1 MPMFAA
7 TENKETRDLYIE
19 FCREFLFYNFLFGVI
34 TMMLLSIPFLFSF
47 IEMCII
53 KDCIPEFQGTYD
65 DQYDEL
71 LAVDWSASEA
81 LENNPIYM
89 EELTRNE
96 QGEVQET
103 LRKSYK
109 HRLSVLKRKY
119 Y

>member
-7 TENKETRDLYIE
+7 IENKETRDLYVE
-19 FCREFLFYNFLFGVI
+19 FAGEFLLYNFMFGMI
-34 TMMLLSIPFLFSF
+34 TMTLLSIPFLFSF

-81 LENNPIYM
+81 LENNPTYM
-89 EELTRNE
+89 
-96 QGEVQET
+96 
-103 LRKSYK
+103 
-109 HRLSVLKRKY
+109 
-119 Y
+119 